1 MLEILQV
8 FALVLSSIF
17 ALILAFLSW
26 KKRPSISSYA
36 LTFVMFFVFL
46 WSFSEM
52 MYFVFYDI
60 GIKLFFDRLKYV
72 SISMVPVSLFA
83 LAVNHIHHRRVI
95 NIANIVEI
103 SIIPIFTIIFSF
115 TNDYHHFMKYD
126 IRTVSTEMF
135 SYFDCKFGFWFWI
148 HTSYSYILTFIVFGL
163 LIKEYFKAE
172 DYYKRQSLIFVSSL
186 IIPFIINII
195 SLYKTFDG
203 LYVDFTPVSFVI
215 SGLLMFYGIFRADM
229 LNIMPIAKDQMLDSI
244 DDLIIVVDN
253 TNTIIY
259 TNKMALE
266 MLSQLYSNVLG
277 HPLDKFINKMIEKT
291 KQNLIEIKRTGKL
304 SFKYRGQIRS
314 FKYRENHI
322 LDSSKEII
330 GKIYI
335 FSDITDFENLLN
347 ELQLEKEKAN
357 EASNAKSMFLA
368 NMNHEIRTPL
378 NGIIGMTEYLLESEI
393 DEEKISDLKIIKKSA
408 DKLLNVVTDVLDF
421 SKLESQEIEIET
433 SEFNLEKLASETFN
447 FFNESKNNDKVK
459 FIYNFDR
466 NIPTNIVGDSFRV
479 RQIMY
484 NLLSNSVKFTH
495 EGYIKLD
502 ISLKNRSE
510 EYCYITIS
518 VSDSGIGIPEDK
530 IDSLFNKFEQ
540 IDSST
545 TRRYGGTG
553 LGLAI
558 TKNLIDLIGGHITV
572 SSTINEGSTFEVL
585 LNLKYSKEAEE
596 EKSDSFEKEFQSKK
610 IKILLAEDS
619 KTNQII
625 ITKLLKNDNWTI
637 DVANNGLEALNM
649 IIKDRYDIVLTD
661 ITMPEMDG
669 YDLARSIRKL
679 DTQRDLHTPIIAI
692 TAHTETKTF
701 KKCVEAGIDDFI
713 SKPINKQKVLELMS
727 KYVS

>member
-596 EKSDSFEKEFQSKK
+596 EKSDSFEKEFQSRK